1 MRLHHRL
8 WRRLLVL
15 RRLLG
20 WWLELLLLR
29 LLVLL
34 RRLLGWRLV
43 LLRWLLV
50 LLRRLLVLLRRL
62 LGWRLVLLHW
72 LRRRWRL
79 VLLPGGRRR
88 LVLRLL
94 RRSVRLLLRRR
105 RSFPVIRS
113 QRVLLSRTLVLS
125 DATLNVFQ
133 FRNSS
138 VSFYGCLRVVEREH
152 GDELTLRIEL
162 VLSRHVRHSLRFR
175 GGVFCLSNRLI
186 CSLGLRHL
194 LKSALCR

>member
-34 RRLLGWRLV
+34 RRLLGWRLI
-43 LLRWLLV
+43 LLL
-50 LLRRLLVLLRRL
+50 RLLVLLRRL

>member
-1 MRLHHRL
+1 M
-8 WRRLLVL
+8 
-15 RRLLG
+15 
-20 WWLELLLLR
+20 
-29 LLVLL
+29 
-34 RRLLGWRLV
+34 
-43 LLRWLLV
+43 
-50 LLRRLLVLLRRL
+50 
-62 LGWRLVLLHW
+62 
-72 LRRRWRL
+72 
-79 VLLPGGRRR
+79 VLLPRGDE

-113 QRVLLSRTLVLS
+113 QRVLLSRTFVLS

-162 VLSRHVRHSLRFR
+162 VLSRRTPLASLPRR
-175 GGVFCLSNRLI
+175 RILPLEPPDLQPRLETFVEER
-186 CSLGLRHL
+186 SLPIASRLRLAVDERRLRRRHL
-194 LKSALCR
+194 CANPRISLELQ

>member
-1 MRLHHRL
+1 MHTLGPASVGRVPVWGVMCRVHVCVET
-8 WRRLLVL
+8 WVL
-15 RRLLG
+15 ALLG
-20 WWLELLLLR
+20 SARTSPEREW
-29 LLVLL
+29 
-34 RRLLGWRLV
+34 
-43 LLRWLLV
+43 
-50 LLRRLLVLLRRL
+50 L

-79 VLLPGGRRR
+79 VLLPRGRRR

-113 QRVLLSRTLVLS
+113 QRVLLSRTFVLS

>member
-1 MRLHHRL
+1 MRLDHRL

-20 WWLELLLLR
+20 WWLVLLLLR

-50 LLRRLLVLLRRL
+50 LLRRLL
-62 LGWRLVLLHW
+62 GWRLVLLHW

-79 VLLPGGRRR
+79 VLLPRGRRR

-113 QRVLLSRTLVLS
+113 QRVLLSRTFVLS

>member
-20 WWLELLLLR
+20 WWLVLLLLR

-50 LLRRLLVLLRRL
+50 LLRRLL
-62 LGWRLVLLHW
+62 GW
-72 LRRRWRL
+72 RWRL
-79 VLLPGGRRR
+79 VLLPRGRRR

>member
-20 WWLELLLLR
+20 WWLELLLL
-29 LLVLL
+29 
-34 RRLLGWRLV
+34 
-43 LLRWLLV
+43 
-50 LLRRLLVLLRRL
+50 RLLVLLRRL